1 MNIFAEYR
9 DQVIDALQALSVEA
23 YCRPDLI
30 LPVYQSNRPAKRPMV
45 TWPRMRQWY

>member
-9 DQVIDALQALSVEA
+9 DQVIEALQALSVEGV
-23 YCRPDLI
+23 
-30 LPVYQSNRPAKRPMV
+30 LPAGLDFARVSSNRPAKRPMV